1 MFRLPRVASPRP
13 VVPASGVPVP
23 PRVNPLRNAWRP
35 MLAALLAGASALSAL
50 AADPAKVLRVSMSDI
65 TSLDPQQGTD
75 LMSTR
80 IASHIFEGLYQF
92 DYLASPAKVVP
103 NTAEA
108 LPVVADDGRTWT
120 IRLKRGILF
129 TDHPAFKGKPRE
141 LVAAD
146 YVYALKRRLD
156 PNLRGGGDPELT
168 DLILGARAFVDPGRK
183 PGGRVDY
190 DAPIPGLR
198 AVDRHTMQLRL
209 TKPNYTLLERL
220 AVLDTYAV
228 AREVVEAAGEA
239 IMQTPVGTGPYRL
252 VEWKRASR
260 VVLEANPRYRAIA
273 FPESD
278 DPSHRELVARM
289 QGRKLPAIGRVEV
302 SIIEEP
308 TPELLSFSQGTLD
321 ILGIG
326 GDTARRVLDGDRL
339 KAEYAQRGIVHHR
352 SPAPYITFTYF
363 NIDDATVGGMSNEQV
378 ALRRAIAMGF
388 DSGELIRVLFAGNA
402 LPANQLLPP
411 GVSGHDRSLPP
422 KSLYDPAAARALLDR
437 FGFRDRDGDGFR
449 ERPDG
454 SPLTVVRA
462 TLPESWYRE
471 VDLLWK
477 KNMEAIGVRMQV
489 QQQTFAE
496 LLNLSLTGKLPM
508 FNLGY
513 RALAPSG
520 YEILQTL
527 WGKAPNDTNR
537 SRFRLA
543 EYDAAYEKFI
553 ATPDGPAR
561 VALARRMSELA
572 AAYVPMTLHTFGIAN
587 VLVQPWVEGYAI
599 SAFGQSWKY
608 LDIDPAKR
616 KAGK

>member
-1 MFRLPRVASPRP
+1 
-13 VVPASGVPVP
+13 
-23 PRVNPLRNAWRP
+23 
-35 MLAALLAGASALSAL
+35 
-50 AADPAKVLRVSMSDI
+50 
-65 TSLDPQQGTD
+65 
-75 LMSTR
+75 
-80 IASHIFEGLYQF
+80 
-92 DYLASPAKVVP
+92 
-103 NTAEA
+103 
-108 LPVVADDGRTWT
+108 
-120 IRLKRGILF
+120 
-129 TDHPAFKGKPRE
+129 
-141 LVAAD
+141 
-146 YVYALKRRLD
+146 
-156 PNLRGGGDPELT
+156 
-168 DLILGARAFVDPGRK
+168 
-183 PGGRVDY
+183 
-190 DAPIPGLR
+190 
-198 AVDRHTMQLRL
+198 
-209 TKPNYTLLERL
+209 
-220 AVLDTYAV
+220 
-228 AREVVEAAGEA
+228 
-239 IMQTPVGTGPYRL
+239 MQTPVGTGPYRL
-252 VEWKRASR
+252 LEWKRASR
-260 VVLEANPRYRAIA
+260 VVLEVNPRYRAIA
-273 FPESD
+273 FPASD

-289 QGRKLPAIGRVEV
+289 KGRKLPAIGRVEV

-308 TPELLSFSQGTLD
+308 TPELLSFSQGSLD

-339 KAEYAQRGIVHHR
+339 KAEYAQRDIVHHR
-352 SPAPYITFTYF
+352 SAAPFLTFTYF
-363 NIDDATVGGMSNEQV
+363 NIDDPVVGGMSNEQV

-411 GVSGHDRSLPP
+411 GVGGHDRSLPP

-454 SPLTVVRA
+454 SPLVVVRA

-477 KNMEAIGVRMQV
+477 KNMEAIGIRMQV

-527 WGKAPNDTNR
+527 WGKAPHDTNR

-553 ATPDGPAR
+553 ATPDGPER
-561 VALARRMSELA
+561 VALSRRMSELA

-599 SAFGQSWKY
+599 SSFGQSWKY

-616 KAGK
+616 RAAGK

>member
-1 MFRLPRVASPRP
+1 MH
-13 VVPASGVPVP
+13 
-23 PRVNPLRNAWRP
+23 PLRRLLP
-35 MLAALLAGASALSAL
+35 ILLVAACTAMTAL
-50 AADPAKVLRVSMSDI
+50 AADPAKVLRVSMPDI

-92 DYLASPAKVVP
+92 DYLATPAKVVP

-108 LPVVADDGRTWT
+108 LPAVTDGGRTWT
-120 IRLKRGILF
+120 IRLKRGIHF
-129 TDHPAFKGKPRE
+129 TDAPAFKGKPRE
-141 LVAAD
+141 LVAED

-168 DLILGARAFVDPGRK
+168 DLIVGARAFVDPARK
-183 PGGRVDY
+183 PGGKVDY
-190 DAPIPGLR
+190 DAPIAGLR
-198 AVDRHTMQLRL
+198 AVDRHTLELRL
-209 TKPNYTLLERL
+209 AKPNYTLLERL

-228 AREVVEAAGEA
+228 AREVVEAAGDA

-260 VVLEANPRYRAIA
+260 IVLEANPRYRPIA
-273 FPESD
+273 FPASD
-278 DPSHRELVARM
+278 DPAHRDLVARM
-289 QGRKLPAIGRVEV
+289 KGRKLPALGRIEV

-308 TPELLSFSQGTLD
+308 TPELLSFNQGSLD
-321 ILGIG
+321 LLAVG
-326 GDTARRVLDGDRL
+326 GDTARRVLDGERL
-339 KAEYAQRGIVHHR
+339 RPEYAARGIVHHR
-352 SPAPYITFTYF
+352 SAAPYLTFTYF
-363 NIDDATVGGMSNEQV
+363 NIDDPVVGGMSNGQV

-388 DSGELIRVLFAGNA
+388 DNGEMIRVLFAGNA

-422 KSLYDPAAARALLDR
+422 TSIHDPAAARALLDR
-437 FGFRDRDGDGFR
+437 FGFRDRDGDGIR

-454 SPLTVVRA
+454 APLTVVRG

-477 KNMEAIGVRMQV
+477 KNMEAIGIRMQV

-496 LLNLSLTGKLPM
+496 LLNLSLAGKLPM

-527 WGKAPNDTNR
+527 WGKAPHDTNR

-543 EYDAAYEKFI
+543 EYDAAYERFL
-553 ATPDGPAR
+553 ATPDGPER
-561 VALARRMSELA
+561 VAQARRMSEFA
-572 AAYVPMTLHTFGIAN
+572 AAYTPMTLHTFGIAN
-587 VLVQPWVEGYAI
+587 VIVQPWLEGYAI
-599 SAFGQSWKY
+599 SAFGASWKY
-608 LDIDPAKR
+608 LDVDLARR
-616 KAGK
+616 KAGGK

>member
-1 MFRLPRVASPRP
+1 MRPFRRFA
-13 VVPASGVPVP
+13 
-23 PRVNPLRNAWRP
+23 
-35 MLAALLAGASALSAL
+35 AALFLVAAVPAL
-50 AADPAKVLRVSMSDI
+50 AADPAKVLRVSMPDI

-92 DYLASPAKVVP
+92 DYLATPAKVVP

-108 LPVVADDGRTWT
+108 LPAVTDDGRTWT

-129 TDHPAFKGKPRE
+129 ADDPAFKGKPRE
-141 LVAAD
+141 LVAED
-146 YVYALKRRLD
+146 YVYSLKRRLD
-156 PNLRGGGDPELT
+156 PNLRGGGDPALT
-168 DLILGARAFVDPGRK
+168 DLIVGARAFVDPARK
-183 PGGRVDY
+183 PGGKVDY

-198 AVDRHTMQLRL
+198 AVDRHTLELRL
-209 TKPNYTLLERL
+209 AKPNYTLLERL
-220 AVLDTYAV
+220 AVLDTFAV
-228 AREVVEAAGEA
+228 AREVVEAAGDG

-273 FPESD
+273 FPSSD
-278 DPSHRELVARM
+278 DPAHRDLVARM
-289 QGRKLPAIGRVEV
+289 KGRKLPAIGRIEV

-308 TPELLSFSQGTLD
+308 TPELLSFNQGSLD
-321 ILGIG
+321 VLGVG

-339 KAEYAQRGIVHHR
+339 KPEYAQRGIVLHR
-352 SPAPYITFTYF
+352 RAAPFLTFTYF
-363 NIDDATVGGMSNEQV
+363 NIDDPTVGGMSNEQV

-388 DSGELIRVLFAGNA
+388 DSAELIRVLFAGNA

-411 GVSGHDRSLPP
+411 GVSGHDAALPP
-422 KSLYDPAAARALLDR
+422 KSIHDPAAARALLDR

-462 TLPESWYRE
+462 TMPESWYRE

-477 KNMEAIGVRMQV
+477 KNMEAIGIRMQV

-520 YEILQTL
+520 YEIL
-527 WGKAPNDTNR
+527 
-537 SRFRLA
+537 
-543 EYDAAYEKFI
+543 
-553 ATPDGPAR
+553 
-561 VALARRMSELA
+561 
-572 AAYVPMTLHTFGIAN
+572 
-587 VLVQPWVEGYAI
+587 
-599 SAFGQSWKY
+599 
-608 LDIDPAKR
+608 
-616 KAGK
+616 